1 MLKAETFWLKQAQDE
16 AFPKGEEEGS
26 LWRFNP
32 KKDDEGLL
40 RVDGR
45 IFLVDDLSYNSKHPI
60 LLPKDHDVTR
70 LTVTDNVPMKGLD
83 MVLE

>member
-1 MLKAETFWLKQAQDE
+1 M
-16 AFPKGEEEGS
+16 
-26 LWRFNP
+26 
-32 KKDDEGLL
+32 
-40 RVDGR
+40 DGR

>member
-16 AFPKGEEEGS
+16 AF
-26 LWRFNP
+26 P